1 MDPNKFVQNL
11 GECFWVIFYCR
22 KMNKQHKLNRVTKY
36 GITPAQYEC
45 FYICKKKNVKNKSW
59 GKPSSKEMN
68 VLKRVAKQKG
78 WCCEKF

>member
-1 MDPNKFVQNL
+1 MQTHS
-11 GECFWVIFYCR
+11 R
-22 KMNKQHKLNRVTKY
+22 KWKLD
-36 GITPAQYEC
+36 
-45 FYICKKKNVKNKSW
+45 KSW